1 MKKTAIAIALTAVFA
16 TPVAHSAV
24 DVIKIDGSSTV
35 YPITEA
41 VAEEFQK
48 ETGIKVTVGVS
59 GTGGGFKKF
68 CRGETVISD
77 ASRPIKAKEIA
88 QCKEAGISFIELPV
102 AFDAL
107 TVVINP
113 TNDWAKELTVEELKL
128 AWEPE
133 AQGKIMNWSQVRPGM
148 PDQPLHLFGP
158 GSDSGTFDYFTEA
171 VNKKEKAIRGDFTA
185 SEDDN
190 VLVTGVAGDKGG
202 MGYFGLAYYL
212 ENKDKLTAVAVKNK
226 DGKFVL
232 PSKETVMDG
241 SYNPLAR
248 PLFIY
253 INATK
258 GAFDPKVKKF
268 IEYYLKNAGKMSSEV
283 GYIPLTAEEY
293 QAITNHY
300 VKLKT
305 GSAFGGK
312 AEIGLKVEEILKRV
326 QDND

>member
-1 MKKTAIAIALTAVFA
+1 
-16 TPVAHSAV
+16 
-24 DVIKIDGSSTV
+24 
-35 YPITEA
+35 
-41 VAEEFQK
+41 
-48 ETGIKVTVGVS
+48 
-59 GTGGGFKKF
+59 
-68 CRGETVISD
+68 
-77 ASRPIKAKEIA
+77 
-88 QCKEAGISFIELPV
+88 
-102 AFDAL
+102 
-107 TVVINP
+107 
-113 TNDWAKELTVEELKL
+113 
-128 AWEPE
+128 
-133 AQGKIMNWSQVRPGM
+133 
-148 PDQPLHLFGP
+148 
-158 GSDSGTFDYFTEA
+158 
-171 VNKKEKAIRGDFTA
+171 
-185 SEDDN
+185 
-190 VLVTGVAGDKGG
+190 
-202 MGYFGLAYYL
+202 
-212 ENKDKLTAVAVKNK
+212 
-226 DGKFVL
+226 
-232 PSKETVMDG
+232 MDG